1 MTANSRPATIAKKI
15 SHAAPAAR
23 SNGVNATPRA
33 GGSVAKR
40 TTEIAAKTLEP
51 TRSRRAMSELTRV
64 LDAID
69 RGEPLAASELL
80 PLVYDELRKVAAQKL
95 AQEKP
100 GQTLDPTALVHE
112 AYLRL
117 VDGGE
122 DGARRASEPAWANRR
137 HFFAAA
143 AEAMRRILVEN
154 ARRKGREKHGGG
166 RRREHADL
174 DALTGSGVP
183 QNILALHAALEQFAL
198 RDPLKAKLVE
208 LRYFGGLTLE
218 ESAACLDISLSTADR
233 AWRYARAWLYA
244 AMADAD
250 PEEN

>member
-1 MTANSRPATIAKKI
+1 MTVNSHRVTISRVDNPALREARLRGNNATCKPGPSSATVTTTIA
-15 SHAAPAAR
+15 ARAFR
-23 SNGVNATPRA
+23 SNQGRKAMN
-33 GGSVAKR
+33 
-40 TTEIAAKTLEP
+40 EISETL
-51 TRSRRAMSELTRV
+51 V
-64 LDAID
+64 AID

-80 PLVYDELRKVAAQKL
+80 PLVYDDLRKVAAQKL

-117 VDGGE
+117 VAGGKDGDPKAG
-122 DGARRASEPAWANRR
+122 DPGWANRR

-174 DALTGSGVP
+174 DGISASDDP
-183 QNILALHAALEQFAL
+183 KDILALHTALEQFAV
-198 RDPLKAKLVE
+198 REPLKAKLVE
-208 LRYFGGLTLE
+208 LRFFGGLTLAE
-218 ESAACLDISLSTADR
+218 AAACLEISLSTADR
-233 AWRYARAWLYA
+233 AWRYSRAWLYA
-244 AMADAD
+244 AMGDAA
-250 PEEN
+250 PEEK

>member
-1 MTANSRPATIAKKI
+1 
-15 SHAAPAAR
+15 
-23 SNGVNATPRA
+23 
-33 GGSVAKR
+33 
-40 TTEIAAKTLEP
+40 
-51 TRSRRAMSELTRV
+51 MSELTRV

-122 DGARRASEPAWANRR
+122 DGSPRASEQTWANRR

-174 DALTGSGVP
+174 DALSASGYP
-183 QNILALHAALEQFAL
+183 QDILALHAALEQFAL
-198 RDPLKAKLVE
+198 REPLKAKLVE

-218 ESAACLDISLSTADR
+218 QAAACLEISLSTADR
-233 AWRYARAWLYA
+233 AWRYSRAWLYA
-244 AMADAD
+244 AMADND
-250 PEEN
+250 PEET